1 MGGTGTAIARRPNPV
16 TITGTATIEEITV
29 TAAITLGVDSLP
41 SAIAKPNRRKL
52 LGTEAPASKFAKRP
66 QFDAT
71 SHFSGTESAMLKNLA
86 IVVGLVAGLSAC
98 IPYGYNGYDSTGYG
112 YNRPAYNGYSYN
124 TPVYAPYSRTPY
136 YGGPSYSGYRY

>member
-1 MGGTGTAIARRPNPV
+1 V
-16 TITGTATIEEITV
+16 TITGTATIDEITV
-29 TAAITLGVDSLP
+29 TAAITLRVDSLP
-41 SAIAKPNRRKL
+41 SAIAKPNRRNRSP
-52 LGTEAPASKFAKRP
+52 GFKFAKRP

-71 SHFSGTESAMLKNLA
+71 SNFSGTESAMLKNLA

-136 YGGPSYSGYRY
+136 YGGSSYSGYRY